1 MKLAVLGA
9 GSWGLGLTWLLTD
22 NFDEITLWSREQDL
36 SDELL
41 NTKSVKFPVEVQL
54 KDKVHITSNLEESIK
69 NAEIIIIAV
78 TTSAVRPVCRQLKQ
92 ANIGKNQVLVNV
104 SKGLEL
110 PGLLRMS
117 EVAAEELPYN
127 RYAVLSGPTLA
138 VEVLKGLP
146 TAASIACEDL
156 DTADFLQTNLNVSD
170 KFRIYSN
177 PDVIGVELG
186 GSLKN
191 VIAIASG
198 FIEAMGLGDNTRG
211 TLLARGLAEIA
222 RISAA
227 MGANP
232 STIYGL
238 SGVGDLFATC
248 SSPLSRN
255 YRVGYMLG
263 QGKKLDDILREIGT
277 VAEGVK
283 TSKAVLELS
292 KRLGIDTPISAAI
305 YEAVY
310 TDITPEEIVSR
321 LMNRKL
327 KSEDLYRLQN
337 T

>member
-1 MKLAVLGA
+1 M
-9 GSWGLGLTWLLTD
+9 SLTWLLTG
-22 NFDEITLWSREQDL
+22 NFEEITLWSREEDL
-36 SDELL
+36 SEELI
-41 NTKSVKFPVEVQL
+41 TAKSVKFPVEVQL
-54 KDKVHITSNLEESIK
+54 NDKVQITCDLEEAVK
-69 NAEIIIIAV
+69 NAEIIIMAV
-78 TTSAVRPVCRQLKQ
+78 TTSAVRSVCRRLKEVH
-92 ANIGKNQVLVNV
+92 IERNQVLVNV

-110 PGLLRMS
+110 PGPYRMS
-117 EVAAEELPYN
+117 EVVADELPEI

-138 VEVLKGLP
+138 AEVLKGLP
-146 TAASIACEDL
+146 TAASIASEDIK
-156 DTADFLQTNLNVSD
+156 TANFLQENLSVSD
-170 KFRIYSN
+170 KFRLYSN
-177 PDVIGVELG
+177 IDVTGVELG

-198 FIEAMGLGDNTRG
+198 FIKAMNLGDNTGG
-211 TLLARGLAEIA
+211 TLLARGLAEIV
-222 RISAA
+222 RLSVA

-263 QGKKLDDILREIGT
+263 QGKKLNDILKEIGT

-292 KRLGIDTPISAAI
+292 GKLGIDTPISAAI
-305 YEAVY
+305 YKAVY
-310 TDITPEEIVSR
+310 TEITPEEIVSR

-327 KSEDLYRLQN
+327 KPEDSYRLQN
-337 T
+337 S